1 MSRQV
6 PAPLRHT
13 SWPGRSS
20 KLPKPYRV
28 RRMPRNKESDQTSEP
43 AELSRAEA
51 IQLLGQF
58 LSMVPP
64 RWQNLQ
70 SFVNVY
76 ITVDLTVLG
85 ATLIGLNKFS
95 SWPRN
100 VILLVAPIS
109 AIVIAQLA
117 KETLRRQER
126 HIRELIVATAHLEQL
141 IGLHD
146 VKPAA
151 SSLWPGDT
159 HILPQRWIDSRLK
172 HETSDAFIND
182 PTPGGTVKASMR
194 MFSWLQIVAVI
205 VGAAVVAF
213 PFM

>member
-1 MSRQV
+1 MSHQV
-6 PAPLRHT
+6 PAALRHV
-13 SWPGRSS
+13 SRHAQSS
-20 KLPKPYRV
+20 KLPKPYRMRPIP
-28 RRMPRNKESDQTSEP
+28 RRKEPEQVSEP

-58 LSMVPP
+58 LSMAPP

-85 ATLIGLNKFS
+85 ATLIGLSKFS
-95 SWPRN
+95 SWPKN
-100 VILLVAPIS
+100 VILLLAPIS

-117 KETLRRQER
+117 KETVRRQEQ

-141 IGLHD
+141 IGLYD
-146 VKPAA
+146 AKPAA
-151 SSLWPGDT
+151 SSLWPGDS
-159 HILPQRWIDSRLK
+159 HILPQHWIDSRLK
-172 HETSDAFIND
+172 HETSDEFIND
-182 PTPGGTVKASMR
+182 PVPGGTVKASMR

-205 VGAAVVAF
+205 VGVAVVAF